1 MTGEGVGAGTG
12 IGAGAGAG
20 AGTGE
25 GEGAGTGTGTGTGA
39 GAGAGAG
46 SGEPVKAG
54 RIRHPRALILAVAT
68 LFSLYHVLLG
78 LYSLD
83 LALDA
88 APVIFAMGLYL
99 VATAISLWPTSP
111 TRMPLGLALF
121 NLAVCA
127 VIPLLVGSQLDPT
140 ADLVYATWYVAA
152 VGTLLTIT
160 ATRKR
165 PMVAWLGAGFLIVH
179 TALWAGIGSLGS
191 MGVVGSVVWVAAAVL
206 LSRALAKAGRDARQ
220 FARAEREASRWQ
232 AAQEAHLY
240 ERQVRL
246 SYTNRMS
253 LPMLRRILA
262 QGGRLDDAEKL
273 ECRYLE
279 AAIRD
284 EIRGRRLLNDAVR
297 AEVMAARR
305 RGAIVTLLDEGSIDE
320 IVGAEL
326 DDVLAQLAV
335 AIGRTKADKIIARPA
350 ADGSD
355 TAVTVVGL
363 CSPDPS
369 VSALGQESG
378 DEVDLWLEIPRARAR
393 AGGSAA
399 KI

>member
-1 MTGEGVGAGTG
+1 M
-12 IGAGAGAG
+12 
-20 AGTGE
+20 
-25 GEGAGTGTGTGTGA
+25 
-39 GAGAGAG
+39 
-46 SGEPVKAG
+46 
-54 RIRHPRALILAVAT
+54 IRHPRALILAVAA
-68 LFSLYHVLLG
+68 LFSVYHVLLG
-78 LYSLD
+78 VYSLALPTD
-83 LALDA
+83 PSPVLASM
-88 APVIFAMGLYL
+88 VVYL
-99 VATAISLWPTSP
+99 VATTLSLWPSSP

-127 VIPLLVGSQLDPT
+127 VVTLLVTSQLDAS
-140 ADLVYATWYVAA
+140 ADLGYATWYVAA

-165 PMVAWLGAGFLIVH
+165 TLVAWIGAVFLAVHTVFWAGF
-179 TALWAGIGSLGS
+179 GSLGS
-191 MGVVGSVVWVAAAVL
+191 MGVIGSVVWVAAAVL

-246 SYTNRMS
+246 TYTNRMA
-253 LPMLRRILA
+253 LPMLRRIVD
-262 QGGRLDDAEKL
+262 QGGALDDDEKL

-297 AEVMAARR
+297 DQVMAARR

-320 IVGAEL
+320 L
-326 DDVLAQLAV
+326 DGDVLEDVLNQLAA
-335 AIGRTKADKIIARPA
+335 AIGRTSADKIIARTA

-363 CSPDPS
+363 SSPDTS
-369 VSALGQESG
+369 VSALGQESSG
-378 DEVDLWLEIPRARAR
+378 DEVDLWLEIPRVRA
-393 AGGSAA
+393 SA
-399 KI
+399 

>member
-1 MTGEGVGAGTG
+1 M
-12 IGAGAGAG
+12 
-20 AGTGE
+20 
-25 GEGAGTGTGTGTGA
+25 
-39 GAGAGAG
+39 
-46 SGEPVKAG
+46 
-54 RIRHPRALILAVAT
+54 IRHPRALILAVAA
-68 LFSLYHVLLG
+68 LFSVYHVLLG
-78 LYSLD
+78 VYSL
-83 LALDA
+83 AMATDA
-88 APVIFAMGLYL
+88 APILAAMALYL
-99 VATAISLWPTSP
+99 LATFISLWPTSP

-127 VIPLLVGSQLDPT
+127 VVTLLVTTQLDPT

-165 PMVAWLGAGFLIVH
+165 PVVAWLGSGFLVVHTVIWAGF
-179 TALWAGIGSLGS
+179 GSLGS
-191 MGVVGSVVWVAAAVL
+191 FGVIGSVVWVAAAVL

-246 SYTNRMS
+246 TYTNRMS
-253 LPMLRRILA
+253 LPMLRRIVD
-262 QGGRLDDAEKL
+262 QGGVLTDDDKL

-297 AEVMAARR
+297 EQVMAARR

-320 IVGAEL
+320 LDGQVL
-326 DDVLAQLAV
+326 DDVLNELAR
-335 AIGRTKADKIIARPA
+335 AIGRTSADKIIARTA
-350 ADGSD
+350 ADGSE

-369 VSALGQESG
+369 VSALGQESSG
-378 DEVDLWLEIPRARAR
+378 DEVDLWLEIPRVRA
-393 AGGSAA
+393 SA
-399 KI
+399 

>member
-1 MTGEGVGAGTG
+1 MMGTG
-12 IGAGAGAG
+12 Q
-20 AGTGE
+20 
-25 GEGAGTGTGTGTGA
+25 
-39 GAGAGAG
+39 
-46 SGEPVKAG
+46 PVEAG

-78 LYSLD
+78 VYSLD
-83 LALDA
+83 LATDP
-88 APVIFAMGLYL
+88 APVVFAMVLYL
-99 VATAISLWPTSP
+99 VATAISLWPTTP
-111 TRMPLGLALF
+111 IRMPFGLALF

-127 VIPLLVGSQLDPT
+127 VLPLLVSSQLDPT
-140 ADLVYATWYVAA
+140 VDMVYATWYVAA

-165 PMVAWLGAGFLIVH
+165 PLVAWLGAGFLIVH
-179 TALWAGIGSLGS
+179 TVIWAGVGFLGPMGVIGSA
-191 MGVVGSVVWVAAAVL
+191 VWVASAAL

-246 SYTNRMS
+246 AYTQRMS

-262 QGGRLDDAEKL
+262 QGGRLDDTEKL

-284 EIRGRRLLNDAVR
+284 EIRGRRLLNDGVR
-297 AEVMAARR
+297 TEVMAARR

-320 IVGAEL
+320 LVGPGL
-326 DDVLAQLAV
+326 DHVLSQLAV
-335 AIGRTKADKIIARPA
+335 AIGQTTADTIIARTA

-363 CSPDPS
+363 RSPNPS
-369 VSALGQESG
+369 VSALGQEAG
-378 DEVDLWLEIPRARAR
+378 DEVDLWLEIPRTRS
-393 AGGSAA
+393 GVDSAA
-399 KI
+399 QS